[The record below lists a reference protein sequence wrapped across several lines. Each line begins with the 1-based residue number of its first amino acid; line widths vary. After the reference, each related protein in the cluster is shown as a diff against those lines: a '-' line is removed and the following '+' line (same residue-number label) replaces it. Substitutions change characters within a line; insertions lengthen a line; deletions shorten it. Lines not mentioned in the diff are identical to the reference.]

1 MDKETDILEKK
12 FGKVQ
17 PFKVPD
23 GYFDGFVK
31 DLMDKLPEDEARIIE
46 MRPNRWHVYRPFA
59 IAAAS
64 VCVAIFSIGMYLHSS
79 QSSENKQFTE
89 AQNTSSYSAI
99 DEAAD
104 YTMMDNLDMYAYVSE
119 Y

>member
-1 MDKETDILEKK
+1 MEKETFFLEKK
-12 FGKVQ
+12 FGKAQ

-31 DLMDKLPEDEARIIE
+31 DLMEKLPEEEARVIE
-46 MRPNRWHVYRPFA
+46 MRPSKWHLYRPLA

-64 VCVAIFSIGMYLHSS
+64 ICVAIFSVGMYLHSS
-79 QSSENKQFTE
+79 ENTENKQFTA
-89 AQNTSSYSAI
+89 AQNTTSYSAI

-104 YTMMDNLDMYAYVSE
+104 YTMMDNLDMYAYVSDH
-119 Y
+119 

>member
-1 MDKETDILEKK
+1 MDKETGILEKK

-59 IAAAS
+59 IA
-64 VCVAIFSIGMYLHSS
+64 SISRYV
-79 QSSENKQFTE
+79 FTF
-89 AQNTSSYSAI
+89 I
-99 DEAAD
+99 
-104 YTMMDNLDMYAYVSE
+104 
-119 Y
+119 